1 MVIFFT
7 ASLRAKAAHLKQYQA
22 IFRYLAQEHTV
33 LAEHVFNL
41 ELDQVISWSPEY
53 HFKYYQTVLE
63 RIKLAEVVV
72 AEVTAGSL
80 NVGYEISI
88 ALQQNKP
95 VIALYEQGSQPQIL
109 EQVDQTLFETKI
121 LAVEYQTRGL
131 FTQLATALQE
141 VAKQVTQR
149 FTLLLP
155 HHLMMHLETV
165 ARQQGLARSVYVRQL
180 IEKDLVQFK
189 H

>member
-7 ASLRAKAAHLKQYQA
+7 ASLHAKVTHLKQYQA
-22 IFRYLAQEHTV
+22 IFRHLQQRHTV
-33 LAEHVFNL
+33 LAEHVFNI
-41 ELDQVISWSPEY
+41 ELNQVTSWSPEY

-80 NVGYEISI
+80 NVGYEIGI
-88 ALQQNKP
+88 ALQQGKP

-109 EQVDQTLFETKI
+109 EQVDQALFETKI
-121 LAVEYQTRGL
+121 LAVEYQSRQL
-131 FTQLATALQE
+131 FSQLDQAL
-141 VAKQVTQR
+141 ADIGKHITQR

-155 HHLMMHLETV
+155 THLMLHLETV
-165 ARQQGLARSVYVRQL
+165 ARERGVPRSVYVRHL
-180 IEKDLVQFK
+180 IEADFSQPT

>member
-7 ASLRAKAAHLKQYQA
+7 ASLRAKATHLQQYQA
-22 IFRYLAQEHTV
+22 IFRYLQRHHTV

-41 ELDQVISWSPEY
+41 ELDQVSAWSPEY

-80 NVGYEISI
+80 NIGYEIGI
-88 ALQQNKP
+88 ALQQAKP
-95 VIALYEQGSQPQIL
+95 VIALYEHGSQPQIL
-109 EQVDQTLFETKI
+109 EQVDQNLFETKI
-121 LAVEYQTRGL
+121 LAIEYQAARL
-131 FTQLATALQE
+131 FSELDQALGE
-141 VAKQVTQR
+141 VSKQIPQR

-155 HHLMMHLETV
+155 HHLMIHLETV
-165 ARQQGLARSVYVRQL
+165 ARQQGLPRSGYVRRL
-180 IEKDLVQFK
+180 IEQDVARFK